1 MKTAQKSLIRRLATL
16 AGVRRSLVED
26 LLNAQAALVIEDLMN
41 GRPATLPGLGR
52 IKTRRRRLNAFLGDR
67 GLRAVLRPSRP
78 LAVALQQLEQV
89 FD

>member
-26 LLNAQAALVIEDLMN
+26 LLNAQAAMVFEDLMN
-41 GRPATLPGLGR
+41 CRTATLPGLGR
-52 IKTRRRRLNAFLGDR
+52 IKLRRRANAFSWESKR
-67 GLRAVLRPSRP
+67 PVLRPSRP

>member
-16 AGVRRSLVED
+16 VGVRRSLVED

-52 IKTRRRRLNAFLGDR
+52 IKIRRRKNSFSWEGK
-67 GLRAVLRPSRP
+67 RAVLRPSRP